1 MLILT
6 LTIVLRTSTS
16 TSLNQKNINDVKPRT
31 VLGVRRI
38 SNSNEVYIC
47 HSTKYKNY
55 LQVRGYKPPIVK
67 EYFDHVSPISKN
79 TARAL
84 SIIKY
89 STVNLSLFPSTLPC
103 FPTSLTSSSKVF
115 ILESRKI
122 RLTIYNLHLS
132 IFCSIAT
139 IYKRRWILK
148 EIIAPSLYPT
158 KYRVS

>member
-1 MLILT
+1 MLILS
-6 LTIVLRTSTS
+6 LTIVLCTSTN

-55 LQVRGYKPPIVK
+55 LQACGYKPIIVK
-67 EYFDHVSPISKN
+67 EYFDHVSPMSKN
-79 TARAL
+79 TTRAL
-84 SIIKY
+84 NIIKY
-89 STVNLSLFPSTLPC
+89 STLNLSLFPSTLPC
-103 FPTSLTSSSKVF
+103 FPTSLTSSSKVI

-122 RLTIYNLHLS
+122 IFTIYNLHLS

-148 EIIAPSLYPT
+148 EIIAPSLYPI
-158 KYRVS
+158 KYRIS

>member
-1 MLILT
+1 MLILS
-6 LTIVLRTSTS
+6 LTIVLCTSTN

-55 LQVRGYKPPIVK
+55 LQACGYKPIIVK
-67 EYFDHVSPISKN
+67 EYFDHVSPMSKN
-79 TARAL
+79 TTRAL
-84 SIIKY
+84 NIIKY
-89 STVNLSLFPSTLPC
+89 STLNLSLFPSTLPC
-103 FPTSLTSSSKVF
+103 FLTSLTSSSKVI

-122 RLTIYNLHLS
+122 IFTIYNLHLS

-148 EIIAPSLYPT
+148 EIIAPSLYPI
-158 KYRVS
+158 KYRIS